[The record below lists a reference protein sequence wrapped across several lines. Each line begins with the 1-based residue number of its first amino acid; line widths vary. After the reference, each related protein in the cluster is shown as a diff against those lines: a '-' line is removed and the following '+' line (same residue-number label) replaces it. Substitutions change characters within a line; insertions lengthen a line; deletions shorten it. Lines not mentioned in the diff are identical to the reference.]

1 MKQALHFGG
10 GSIGIGFIADLLHE
24 SNYEVTIVDIDQE
37 LVSQI
42 NETET
47 FDLYLI
53 NEGYKKKQLTHIHGL
68 SSIEDQSEIIEKLVP
83 LICSQ
88 PQSGQKTCQRSH
100 QSFWKG

>member
-53 NEGYKKKQLTHIHGL
+53 NEEYKKKQLTHIHGL
-68 SSIEDQSEIIEKLVP
+68 SSIEDQSEIIEKISTKRSLHWI
-83 LICSQ
+83 LQ
-88 PQSGQKTCQRSH
+88 PQSG
-100 QSFWKG
+100 